1 MNRIISTS
9 EDEMKIPGSAHASK
23 IKAHAVSGSARNEK

>member
-1 MNRIISTS
+1 MNRIISAS
-9 EDEMKIPGSAHASK
+9 KSEMKIPGAAHASK